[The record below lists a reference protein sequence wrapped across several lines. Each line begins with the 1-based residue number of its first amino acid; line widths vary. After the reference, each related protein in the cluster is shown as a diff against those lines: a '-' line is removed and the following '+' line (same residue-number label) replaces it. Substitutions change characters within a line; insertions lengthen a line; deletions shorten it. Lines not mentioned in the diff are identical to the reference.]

1 MKKEEVPQDESYLS
15 KAHVSE
21 INYAVDEDGNYTK
34 VNSSGWNTKTIALNE
49 SLQVLE
55 ERLQETL
62 RKVKNN
68 ELSPIAYFM
77 ELHKMDVPILAS
89 YVGIW
94 QWRVK
99 RHLKPKH
106 FKKLKEKTLH
116 KYANVFEIDLNELK
130 HPHFED

>member
-21 INYAVDEDGNYTK
+21 INYAVDKDGKYTK
-34 VNSSGWNTKTIALNE
+34 VTSTGWNAKTIALNE

-55 ERLQETL
+55 ERLRETML
-62 RKVKNN
+62 KVKNG

-89 YVGIW
+89 YAKLW
-94 QWRVK
+94 EWRVK
-99 RHLKPKH
+99 RHLKSKH
-106 FKKLKEKTLH
+106 FKKLKEKTLQ
-116 KYANVFEIDLNELK
+116 KYAEVFEIELNELK
-130 HPHFED
+130 NPRFED